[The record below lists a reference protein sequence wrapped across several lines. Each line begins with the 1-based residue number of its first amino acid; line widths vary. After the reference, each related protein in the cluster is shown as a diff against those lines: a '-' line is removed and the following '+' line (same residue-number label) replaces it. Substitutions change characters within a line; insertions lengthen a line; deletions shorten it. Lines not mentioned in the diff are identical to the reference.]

1 MPRVEQMEL
10 RVQENQEGYSSQDKK
25 KTGGKRAALR
35 QNSGNLQRI
44 PLLVEHRP
52 SHAFEETA

>member
-1 MPRVEQMEL
+1 MEL